1 MNWYEKV
8 QQKPEIILCAAILR
22 KSERTNIQPYHPG
35 KNDIC
40 KIEIGYRHHD
50 IMQRF
55 GNELSK
61 SPYAQGFYTNK
72 GRFVTRCEAM
82 YIAHKAGQVPDEI
95 ALKEKDSESFVQF
108 MNDMIIGDLLDD
120 KVDSVSEKYKVI
132 DNQYGKMFNQLF
144 SEDLY

>member
-22 KSERTNIQPYHPG
+22 KSKRDVTVYHEG
-35 KNDIC
+35 INDIS

-50 IMQRF
+50 ILQRF
-55 GNELSK
+55 KNEVNK
-61 SPYAQGFYTNK
+61 HNVAQGFYTSK

-82 YIAHKAGQVPDEI
+82 YIAFKAGQVPKEI
-95 ALKEKDSESFVQF
+95 AISNKEDVVQF
-108 MNDMIIGDLLDD
+108 MNDMVIGDLINDNIPYSLERYHTIDTY
-120 KVDSVSEKYKVI
+120 YK
-132 DNQYGKMFNQLF
+132 NKGFNQLF